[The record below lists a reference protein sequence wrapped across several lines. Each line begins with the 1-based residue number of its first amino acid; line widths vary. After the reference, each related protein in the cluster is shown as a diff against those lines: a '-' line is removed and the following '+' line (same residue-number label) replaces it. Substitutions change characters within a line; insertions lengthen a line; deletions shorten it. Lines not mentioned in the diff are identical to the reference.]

1 LAVGFSFRYWFFAF
15 LALGKMT
22 KLLLKARFVVC
33 HLVTNGGN
41 RMRNAYAQLMI
52 QKSKL
57 LLEQRPELFEQYVA
71 FAKTLERTGDKNIV
85 AGLLQYFYEKDLL
98 RPELILEERS
108 PFAAQMLFS
117 FEQYDLFKAMLME
130 YQDHEQIGLYL
141 VDNGFDLPDWVF
153 DSFNQS
159 MPLNPQ
165 RMAEIKQN
173 YPANQVVI
181 GSSVDAPEG
190 FYFSDK
196 ILASFNGEALPVVVF
211 DVLDEPKGTNKI
223 LSLDA
228 LRELQ
233 CSSTI
238 STADNGTMIKEYNE
252 LKQQKEWL
260 TDHLELHNDTTL
272 RESVYYHNGKPKLLA
287 SPVTAN
293 SVLLGKNPSVDE
305 LVNAL
310 LVVRDKHILSFPY
323 QELSLEN
330 LRLALEVIKQDALF
344 DLEKITVGEKV
355 DQRVKLTVQQ
365 VCFPEKAL
373 VQAQD
378 NPFEGVELKLNVPVL
393 NDEPEVPDYEAQ
405 VIADLKREVQEGLDD
420 EQRAEK
426 RKVKRSKGLRYD

>member
-1 LAVGFSFRYWFFAF
+1 
-15 LALGKMT
+15 
-22 KLLLKARFVVC
+22 
-33 HLVTNGGN
+33 
-41 RMRNAYAQLMI
+41 MRNAYAQLMI

-228 LRELQ
+228 FRELQ

-355 DQRVKLTVQQ
+355 NQRVKLTVQQ

>member
-1 LAVGFSFRYWFFAF
+1 
-15 LALGKMT
+15 
-22 KLLLKARFVVC
+22 
-33 HLVTNGGN
+33 
-41 RMRNAYAQLMI
+41 MRNAYTKLMI

-57 LLEQRPELFEQYVA
+57 LLESRPELFEQYVA
-71 FAKTLERTGDKNIV
+71 FAKELEGSGDKNIV
-85 AGLLQYFYEKDLL
+85 AGLLQYFYELDLL

-141 VDNGFDLPDWVF
+141 ADNDFDLPDWVF
-153 DSFNQS
+153 DSLNQS
-159 MPLNPQ
+159 VPLNPQ

-181 GSSVDAPEG
+181 GSSVDVPKG
-190 FYFSDK
+190 FYFGNK
-196 ILASFNGEALPVVVF
+196 ILASFNGETLPDVAF
-211 DVLDEPKGTNKI
+211 DVLEESKGANEI
-223 LSLDA
+223 LSLDV

-272 RESVYYHNGKPKLLA
+272 RESVYYHNGKPKPLA
-287 SPVTAN
+287 SSLTEN
-293 SVLLGKNPSVDE
+293 GVLLGKSPSVDE
-305 LVNAL
+305 LINSF
-310 LVVRDKHILSFPY
+310 LVVKDKHIHSFPY

-330 LRLALEVIKQDALF
+330 LRMALEIINQDALF

-355 DQRVKLTVQQ
+355 DQRIKLVVQQ
-365 VCFPEKAL
+365 VCFPEKVL
-373 VQAQD
+373 VQTQN
-378 NPFEGVELKLNVPVL
+378 NPFEGVELEVDQPLPS
-393 NDEPEVPDYEAQ
+393 DEPDYEEQ
-405 VIADLKREVQEGLDD
+405 IIAELRREVQEGLF
-420 EQRAEK
+420 EEPAIAK
-426 RKVKRSKGLRYD
+426 RKVKRSKGLRL

>member
-1 LAVGFSFRYWFFAF
+1 
-15 LALGKMT
+15 
-22 KLLLKARFVVC
+22 
-33 HLVTNGGN
+33 
-41 RMRNAYAQLMI
+41 MRNAYTKLMI

-57 LLEQRPELFEQYVA
+57 LLESRPELFEQYVA
-71 FAKTLERTGDKNIV
+71 FAKELEGSGDKNIV
-85 AGLLQYFYEKDLL
+85 AGLLQYFYEQDLL

-141 VDNGFDLPDWVF
+141 ADNDFELPDWVF
-153 DSFNQS
+153 DSLNQS
-159 MPLNPQ
+159 VPLNPQ

-181 GSSVDAPEG
+181 GSSVDVPKG
-190 FYFSDK
+190 FYFGNK
-196 ILASFNGEALPVVVF
+196 ILASFNGETLPDVAF
-211 DVLDEPKGTNKI
+211 DVLEESKGANEI
-223 LSLDA
+223 LSLDV

-272 RESVYYHNGKPKLLA
+272 RESVYYHNGKPKPLA
-287 SPVTAN
+287 SSLTEN
-293 SVLLGKNPSVDE
+293 GVLLGKSPSVDE
-305 LVNAL
+305 LINSF
-310 LVVRDKHILSFPY
+310 LVVKDKHIHSFPY

-330 LRLALEVIKQDALF
+330 LRMALEIINQDALF

-355 DQRVKLTVQQ
+355 DQRIKLVVQQ
-365 VCFPEKAL
+365 VCFPEKVL
-373 VQAQD
+373 VQTQN
-378 NPFEGVELKLNVPVL
+378 NPFEGVELEVDQPLL
-393 NDEPEVPDYEAQ
+393 SDEPDYEEQ
-405 VIADLKREVQEGLDD
+405 IIAELRREVQEGLF
-420 EQRAEK
+420 EEPAIAK
-426 RKVKRSKGLRYD
+426 RKVKRSKGLRL

>member
-1 LAVGFSFRYWFFAF
+1 
-15 LALGKMT
+15 
-22 KLLLKARFVVC
+22 
-33 HLVTNGGN
+33 
-41 RMRNAYAQLMI
+41 MRNAYTQLMI

-260 TDHLELHNDTTL
+260 TEYLELHNDTTL
-272 RESVYYHNGKPKLLA
+272 RESVYYHNGKPKPLA
-287 SPVTAN
+287 SSLTEN
-293 SVLLGKNPSVDE
+293 GVLLGKSPSVDE
-305 LVNAL
+305 LINSF
-310 LVVRDKHILSFPY
+310 LVVKDKHIHSFPY

-330 LRLALEVIKQDALF
+330 LRLALEIIKQDELV

-355 DQRVKLTVQQ
+355 DQRIKLAVQQ
-365 VCFPEKAL
+365 VCFPDKVLGQE
-373 VQAQD
+373 QD
-378 NPFEGVELKLNVPVL
+378 NPFEGVELDVAQPVPS
-393 NDEPEVPDYEAQ
+393 DEPDYEEQ
-405 VIADLKREVQEGLDD
+405 IIAELRREVQEGLF
-420 EQRAEK
+420 EESAIAT
-426 RKVKRSKGLRYD
+426 RKVKRSKGLRL

>member
-1 LAVGFSFRYWFFAF
+1 
-15 LALGKMT
+15 
-22 KLLLKARFVVC
+22 
-33 HLVTNGGN
+33 
-41 RMRNAYAQLMI
+41 MRNAYTQLMI

-57 LLEQRPELFEQYVA
+57 LHESRPELFEQYVA
-71 FAKTLERTGDKNIV
+71 FAKELEGSGDKNIV
-85 AGLLQYFYEKDLL
+85 AGLLQYFYEQDLL

-117 FEQYDLFKAMLME
+117 YEQYDLFKAMLME

-141 VDNGFDLPDWVF
+141 ADNDFDLPDWVF

-165 RMAEIKQN
+165 RMVEIKQN

-181 GSSVDAPEG
+181 GSSVDVPEG

-196 ILASFNGEALPVVVF
+196 ILASFNGEALPVVAF

-238 STADNGTMIKEYNE
+238 FTADNGTMIKEYNE

-310 LVVRDKHILSFPY
+310 LVVRDKHIHSFPY

-330 LRLALEVIKQDALF
+330 LRLALEIIKQDELV

-355 DQRVKLTVQQ
+355 DQRIKLAVQQ
-365 VCFPEKAL
+365 VCFPDKVLGQE
-373 VQAQD
+373 QD
-378 NPFEGVELKLNVPVL
+378 NPFEGVELDVTQPVPS
-393 NDEPEVPDYEAQ
+393 DEPDYEEQIIAQ
-405 VIADLKREVQEGLDD
+405 LRREVQEGLF
-420 EQRAEK
+420 EK
-426 RKVKRSKGLRYD
+426 SAIAMRKVKRSKGLRL

>member
-1 LAVGFSFRYWFFAF
+1 
-15 LALGKMT
+15 M
-22 KLLLKARFVVC
+22 
-33 HLVTNGGN
+33 
-41 RMRNAYAQLMI
+41 MI

-57 LLEQRPELFEQYVA
+57 LLESRPELFEQYVA
-71 FAKTLERTGDKNIV
+71 FAKELEGSGDKNIV
-85 AGLLQYFYEKDLL
+85 AGLLQYFYEQDLL

-165 RMAEIKQN
+165 RMVEIKQN

-181 GSSVDAPEG
+181 GSSVDVPEG

-196 ILASFNGEALPVVVF
+196 ILASFNCEALPVVAF
-211 DVLDEPKGTNKI
+211 DVLDEPKGANKI
-223 LSLDA
+223 LSLDVF
-228 LRELQ
+228 RELQ

-252 LKQQKEWL
+252 LKQQKAWL

-272 RESVYYHNGKPKLLA
+272 RESVYYHNGKPKPLA
-287 SPVTAN
+287 SSLTEN
-293 SVLLGKNPSVDE
+293 GVLLGKSPSVDE
-305 LVNAL
+305 LINSF
-310 LVVRDKHILSFPY
+310 LVVRDKHIHSFPY

-330 LRLALEVIKQDALF
+330 LRLALEIIKQDELV

-355 DQRVKLTVQQ
+355 DQRIKLAVQQ
-365 VCFPEKAL
+365 VCFPDKVLGQE
-373 VQAQD
+373 QD
-378 NPFEGVELKLNVPVL
+378 NPFEGVELDVAQPVPS
-393 NDEPEVPDYEAQ
+393 DEPDYEEQIIAQ
-405 VIADLKREVQEGLDD
+405 LRREVQEGLF
-420 EQRAEK
+420 EK
-426 RKVKRSKGLRYD
+426 SAIAMRKVKRSKGLRL